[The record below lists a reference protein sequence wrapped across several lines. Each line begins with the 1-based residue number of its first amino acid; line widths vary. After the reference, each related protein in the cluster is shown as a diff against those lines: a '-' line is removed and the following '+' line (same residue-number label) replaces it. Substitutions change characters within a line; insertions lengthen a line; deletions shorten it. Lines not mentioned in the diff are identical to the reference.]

1 MPEDCDCAWCGG
13 EIERDYP
20 NKRGE
25 MFCSPSHRSSSN
37 RALKRLQ
44 QRESKVDTVKF
55 KATLHD
61 GTVLTGPIMGN
72 SGMLCA
78 AIADRGTAERVALI
92 RIVCEKFMADRG
104 YRSPGIYEPESG
116 CVAIY
121 PDFSAKGDGEPVAVQ
136 LLGTEFS
143 IAKGETL

>member
-44 QRESKVDTVKF
+44 QRESKVDAIKF
-55 KATLHD
+55 KAVLHD
-61 GTVLTGPIMGN
+61 GTILTGPIMGN

-78 AIADRGTAERVALI
+78 GIHDTDMAKRVALD
-92 RIVCEKFMADRG
+92 RIDQAKRLDSQG
-104 YRSPGIYEPESG
+104 YRGPGIHEPEPG

-121 PDFSAKGDGEPVAVQ
+121 PDFSAKGDGEPVAVP

-143 IAKGETL
+143 IEGAKR